1 MATAGKEPMDYNGH
15 TGADDSHT
23 GRCQKRS
30 GARGNAPAG
39 ANPLGASSPTG
50 AGAVTTYQE
59 TECEH
64 LVDSE
69 LEAYCWTWPECY
81 QSK

>member
-1 MATAGKEPMDYNGH
+1 MDYNGH

-23 GRCQKRS
+23 GARHKRS
-30 GARGNAPAG
+30 GARANAPSDSSL
-39 ANPLGASSPTG
+39 LGASSPTG
-50 AGAVTTYQE
+50 ADAGAGAVTAYQE